1 MIIQLENTINSETK
15 EHLISTIS
23 NLGYASNEVN
33 TQLANYLVCIGKGE
47 FDIRK
52 IG

>member
-33 TQLANYLVCIGKGE
+33 T
-47 FDIRK
+47 
-52 IG
+52 